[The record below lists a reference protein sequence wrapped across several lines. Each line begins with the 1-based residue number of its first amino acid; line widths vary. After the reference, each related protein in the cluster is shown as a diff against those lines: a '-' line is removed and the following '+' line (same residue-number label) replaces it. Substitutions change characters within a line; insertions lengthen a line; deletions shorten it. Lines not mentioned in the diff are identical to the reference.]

1 MRKGGKTRLSLSIS
15 QSDGW
20 KHCQTGGQGV
30 KTWQGSTVSLCI
42 SMWMHGW
49 DNKGERGFDLKGF
62 ILKEHSSWRREID
75 RKLHTMGLQV
85 SFSLSDFPSFTY
97 TSLLFPPSF
106 LTLLMYILIMCKFFL
121 HVCKKKYFYIK
132 SLCQTSAKIGR
143 QYSENTLQGKVRG

>member
-20 KHCQTGGQGV
+20 KHCQTLGQGV

-62 ILKEHSSWRREID
+62 ILKEHSSWRREIEQKAPYD
-75 RKLHTMGLQV
+75 GFTSIFLFVRLPLAHLHV
-85 SFSLSDFPSFTY
+85 IVVPSIFPHT
-97 TSLLFPPSF
+97 
-106 LTLLMYILIMCKFFL
+106 MCKFFL

-132 SLCQTSAKIGR
+132 SLCRTSVKIGR